1 MNENTFVL
9 FDKHKRVFAV
19 GFHEQQQIVH
29 QISNDIKRACKFNDL
44 ETATKYS
51 NIYSGI
57 AYFYEVWDY
66 EAASTY
72 ITPSPKLYIVFLGGN
87 LPPNR
92 FGEDHEIVTVVAN
105 SQEEAKKLAKSKW
118 SGYGKAHIDGIMQV
132 DVVDGYKVNLTKVDG
147 VSRQILETDWN
158 KLNN

>member
-51 NIYSGI
+51 NIYQTP

-66 EAASTY
+66 EAALTY

-132 DVVDGYKVNLTKVDG
+132 DVVDGYKVKLEQTAELNKLK
-147 VSRQILETDWN
+147 LETNWSN
-158 KLNN
+158 LND

>member
-19 GFHEQQQIVH
+19 DFHEHQQIVH
-29 QISNDIKRACKFNDL
+29 QISNDIKRAYKFNNL

-51 NIYSGI
+51 NIYQTP

-66 EAASTY
+66 EDALTY
-72 ITPSPKLYIVFLGGN
+72 ITTSSKLYIVFLGGN

-118 SGYGKAHIDGIMQV
+118 AGYGKAHIDGIMQV
-132 DVVDGYKVNLTKVDG
+132 DVVDGYKVKLEQTAELNKLK
-147 VSRQILETDWN
+147 LETNWS
-158 KLNN
+158 KLND

>member
-29 QISNDIKRACKFNDL
+29 QISKDIKIACKFNDL
-44 ETATKYS
+44 ETADLYA
-51 NIYSGI
+51 NIYQTP

-66 EAASTY
+66 EDALTY

-132 DVVDGYKVNLTKVDG
+132 VVVDGYKVNLTKVDG

-158 KLNN
+158 KLNK